1 VETDTEL
8 GDEDEVAMDDADE
21 VEASSISTELAELAD
36 DAGEEL
42 LSTCVFTSAAAE
54 PATSTPVSDKIV
66 ATRAFMLI
74 PSL

>member
-1 VETDTEL
+1 MVD
-8 GDEDEVAMDDADE
+8 GDEDELAMVEADE
-21 VEASSISTELAELAD
+21 VETSSICAQLAD

-42 LSTCVFTSAAAE
+42 LRTWVFTSAAAE

-66 ATRAFMLI
+66 ATRAFMMR